1 MSSSANRNKHNMY
14 EKWSK
19 LVWSYLTDQTQLF
32 TRDSTTVSQ
41 LTAAFCMGRAGF
53 ISYTEHVVNP
63 TDRHSV
69 QSHMY
74 ADDTQFYDSCHPSD
88 TDSLPSRLSHC
99 AFNTDLQDLQ
109 CISCRLQLNDDK
121 TEAIWFGSKSN
132 LTKPSAA
139 NMSVQVGSAIIQPSA
154 VVRDLGLNLD
164 SQL

>member
-99 AFNTDLQDLQ
+99 AFNTDLQDLLPPAAQ
-109 CISCRLQLNDDK
+109 CRQDRGNLVWLQVEPHQAECGQHVCSSRICNNPTVSCR
-121 TEAIWFGSKSN
+121 
-132 LTKPSAA
+132 P
-139 NMSVQVGSAIIQPSA
+139 
-154 VVRDLGLNLD
+154 
-164 SQL
+164 